1 MMTNAS
7 ILKKEN
13 RRAAANLWANNK
25 IPLSTKAFTPQKR
38 KLSFM
43 LLCFPLS
50 CCLSQI
56 DSHKWLQLK
65 TAVLSNLT
73 QSQLLLH
80 PAKDNLTTN
89 SRLSHISV
97 YNRVKYEYRKG
108 KVNNTSVYLWRVRK

>member
-1 MMTNAS
+1 MTNAS
-7 ILKKEN
+7 IVNKKIEEQLQICGHTTKYHH
-13 RRAAANLWANNK
+13 RPK
-25 IPLSTKAFTPQKR
+25 LSLHKR

-65 TAVLSNLT
+65 TAVLLNLT

-108 KVNNTSVYLWRVRK
+108 KLNSTSVHLWRVRK